1 MLLLLL
7 AACTGDAPQDTAPI
21 EEVDDTPTVDP
32 CEVLEI
38 HVTGDD
44 PPQVGDEWTLWMWC
58 DNALMTG
65 AMRLSFDP
73 PEFAT
78 VSENRAQF
86 LLVGDATLTLQVG
99 SRRLSRDV
107 TVTEEQGTD
116 E

>member
-7 AACTGDAPQDTAPI
+7 ACTGEAPEDTAPV
-21 EEVDDTPTVDP
+21 EQVEDTDTVDP

-38 HVTGDD
+38 RVTGED

-58 DNALMTG
+58 DDALMTG

-73 PEFAT
+73 PEIAT
-78 VSENRAQF
+78 VSGNTAQF
-86 LLVGDATLTLQVG
+86 VAAGDATLTLQAG

-107 TVTEEQGTD
+107 SVSAGE
-116 E
+116 